1 MWRIDKNKIN
11 EVTIDRIDFNDLL
24 IVMKHKLS
32 KNYYVL
38 LNDSYISNRFNEITI
53 DEQATTP
60 IDTFDLDSDPIYSR
74 KVFFFDDTIELEK
87 GEYDIYILQNI
98 YDDIND
104 LKQDISDIIE
114 RCESIS
120 MDVWYSEY
128 FEIYC
133 SWMLVK

>member
-1 MWRIDKNKIN
+1 MWVINKNNTN

-53 DEQATTP
+53 DEQATIP
-60 IDTFDLDSDPIYSR
+60 VDTFDLDSDPIYTR
-74 KVFFFDDTIELEK
+74 KVFFFDNTIELEK

-104 LKQDISDIIE
+104 LKQDIEDIIE